1 MRIIT
6 GKARGAK
13 LVTLEGEATRPT
25 AERTK
30 EAIFSVIRSKI
41 AGARVLDLF
50 AGSGQLGL
58 EALSQGAEHAVFCD
72 AAKRAVDVIRSN
84 VEKTRMQD
92 AAEVLCAD
100 WQVALKR
107 FAGREQ
113 FDLVFLDP
121 PYAMGLLPQ
130 VLDALCRGKLLA
142 RGACVVCES
151 AAEADVF
158 GTDAALAQ
166 RFEVRRASRY
176 GAAFVSILTPKEED
190 A

>member
-30 EAIFSVIRSKI
+30 EAIFSVIRFEI

-107 FAGREQ
+107 FAEREQ

-142 RGACVVCES
+142 PGACVVCES

-190 A
+190 V